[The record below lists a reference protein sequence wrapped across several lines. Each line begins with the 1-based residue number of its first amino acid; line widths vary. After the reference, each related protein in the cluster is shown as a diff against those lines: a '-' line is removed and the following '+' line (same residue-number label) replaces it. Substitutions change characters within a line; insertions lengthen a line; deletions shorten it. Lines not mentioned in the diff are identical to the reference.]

1 MIVNG
6 VSAYSLP
13 VGASADASVV
23 LPVPITINAGD
34 VVNFQTE
41 SGGGAT
47 SGARMTAWFA
57 SQPLISAEK
66 IYARLRKTDTQNYTE
81 AGGFLTR
88 NFAEVLGDNF
98 TLSGDGQRVTDNT
111 SGLYRIDWAA
121 GATHSSGTR
130 TTLAWYPAINELADL
145 TGAVYTYHRD
155 GSNVP
160 NAAGSM
166 SYTSIFDL
174 SAGDTIGLYALVIAG
189 AGVTCTPFGA
199 TTLTIEK
206 ID

>member
-1 MIVNG
+1 M
-6 VSAYSLP
+6 
-13 VGASADASVV
+13 
-23 LPVPITINAGD
+23 
-34 VVNFQTE
+34 
-41 SGGGAT
+41 
-47 SGARMTAWFA
+47 
-57 SQPLISAEK
+57 
-66 IYARLRKTDTQNYTE
+66 
-81 AGGFLTR
+81 
-88 NFAEVLGDNF
+88 
-98 TLSGDGQRVTDNT
+98 
-111 SGLYRIDWAA
+111 
-121 GATHSSGTR
+121 
-130 TTLAWYPAINELADL
+130 AWYPAINELADL